1 MTRAEALGK
10 RRDPDYES
18 NKEVEFANESERE
31 FAEILNFYQIKWQY
45 EPQSFPIEWDDRG
58 NVTKSFTPDFY
69 LPEFDLYIELTTM
82 NQKLVTKKNQKL
94 RLLKQ
99 LYPDIECKLFY
110 KRDFDRLLFKYNY
123 N

>member
-1 MTRAEALGK
+1 MARTEVIGK
-10 RRDPDYES
+10 QKDSDNDS
-18 NKEVEFANESERE
+18 NKIVEFANESERE
-31 FAEILNFYQIKWQY
+31 FSEILNFYQIKWQY
-45 EPQSFPIEWDDRG
+45 EPRSFPIEWDDRG
-58 NVTKSFTPDFY
+58 NVMKSFTPDFY

-99 LYPDIECKLFY
+99 LYPDVECKLFY

>member
-1 MTRAEALGK
+1 MAKTEALGK
-10 RRDPDYES
+10 QREPDHES

-31 FAEILNFYQIKWQY
+31 FADILNFYQIKWKY
-45 EPQSFPIEWDDRG
+45 EPRSFPIEWDDQG
-58 NVTKSFTPDFY
+58 NVTKYFTPDFY

-82 NQKLVTKKNQKL
+82 NQKLVTRKNQKL